1 MMTLVSSRSIGAA
14 LALLVLAALVFA
26 LLPFSRHTPSG
37 PSERPAEQQLRA
49 PSGSNSTFGGALSQ
63 PRPDVRTSAPSAADA
78 APSAWPGF
86 VPRSSGLYTP
96 PAGGN

>member
-1 MMTLVSSRSIGAA
+1 MTLVSSRSIGAA

-26 LLPFSRHTPSG
+26 LLPFSRHA
-37 PSERPAEQQLRA
+37 PSERPAEQQFHA
-49 PSGSNSTFGGALSQ
+49 PSGSNSTFGGAISQ
-63 PRPDVRTSAPSAADA
+63 PRPDVRSSAPSAADA

>member
-1 MMTLVSSRSIGAA
+1 MTLVSSRSIGAA

-26 LLPFSRHTPSG
+26 LLPFSRHG
-37 PSERPAEQQLRA
+37 RSERPAEQQFHA
-49 PSGSNSTFGGALSQ
+49 PSGSNSTFGGAISQ
-63 PRPDVRTSAPSAADA
+63 PRPDVRSSAPSAADA